1 MLKLGKTEFKVK
13 KADLSAA
20 FRTWDDEE
28 DTEFVWCIDI
38 ELEEGQLI
46 FDDEEYEGED
56 DYEDDYEETVSPSL
70 YHDNGFRIDNVHS
83 WKELEGVILEW
94 EDRENDN
101 GEDAGY
107 IYTFEHDAITEGKI
121 EFLKRNGNKYLVRW
135 SGMVEDEIPFEFEG
149 ELDFTGIEVDSAS
162 ISNKEELKSAM
173 MQFIDMEE
181 FKCVLESG
189 YNKDDGERHNIWR
202 FVPKD
207 AN

>member
-28 DTEFVWCIDI
+28 DTEFVWCINI
-38 ELEEGQLI
+38 EMEEGQLI

-56 DYEDDYEETVSPSL
+56 DFEDDYEDTVSPSL

-94 EDRENDN
+94 KDRENDN

-162 ISNKEELKSAM
+162 IPNKEELKSAM

-189 YNKDDGERHNIWR
+189 YNKDDGERHNRWR

-207 AN
+207 AD